1 MTDPVVN
8 VVWYKRDLRVHDH
21 APLHAAAIEGTVLPV
36 YIVEPEVL
44 SAPDMDAMHY
54 AFIAECLVELREDL
68 AALGAPLIVR
78 VGDPVE
84 VFHALHQQQPFARIL
99 AHEETGNALTFARD
113 LRVADWAR
121 AQGVSFD
128 EWPSNGVVRRLG
140 TRDGW
145 STIWNR
151 RINAPLI
158 DAPSAVQGTTLEPGQ
173 IPDVSALQLQ
183 ALHPA
188 VATRRQAQR
197 GGESVAHET
206 LRSFLDERGRAYQRE
221 ISAPAKALRSCSRLS
236 PYIAYGAL
244 SIRQVVDA
252 TLASDLPK
260 RASSAFVSRLHWHC
274 HFIQKLESQP
284 SIETQCFN
292 PLYESLRGT
301 PDPARLNTWQTGTTG
316 FPFVDACIRALQAQ
330 GWINFR
336 MRAMLVSFAAYD
348 LWLDWRS
355 FRDFLARQFVD
366 YEPGIHI
373 SQIQMQSGVTGINTP
388 RMYNPIKQGYDHDP
402 QGDFIRR
409 WVPELQSVPTLFV
422 HEPWKMSPLEIAESG
437 VRLGE
442 TYPAPVVDHA
452 EAIRAARAA
461 IGNIR
466 RSSQHQ
472 AAAASVF
479 DQHGSR
485 RGRRD
490 RTSQRQYRAR
500 RSSGQDAERFDPP
513 SVADKQLSLFE

>member
-1 MTDPVVN
+1 MTQPIIN
-8 VVWYKRDLRVHDH
+8 VVWYKRDLRVQDH
-21 APLHAAAIEGTVLPV
+21 APLVAAADEGAVVPL

-44 SAPDMDAMHY
+44 GAPDMDAMHY
-54 AFIAECLVELREDL
+54 AFIAECLAELRDDL
-68 AALGAPLIVR
+68 TALGAPLIVR

-84 VFHALHQQQPFARIL
+84 VFNAMHQQQPLARIL

-121 AQGVSFD
+121 AHGVGFD
-128 EWPSNGVVRRLG
+128 EWPNNGVVRRLG

-145 STIWNR
+145 SSIWNR

-158 DAPSAVQGTTLEPGQ
+158 DAPSALRATSIAPGR
-173 IPDVSALQLQ
+173 IPDVAELSLK

-188 VATRRQAQR
+188 VATRRQSQS
-197 GGESVAHET
+197 GGESAAHET
-206 LRSFLDERGRAYQRE
+206 LRSFLDERGHAYQRE

-236 PYIAYGAL
+236 PYLAYGAL

-252 TLASDLPK
+252 ALTSDLPK

-292 PLYESLRGT
+292 PLYESLRGE
-301 PDPARLNTWQTGTTG
+301 PDAARLSAWQSGKTGY
-316 FPFVDACIRALQAQ
+316 PFVDACIRALQTQ

-336 MRAMLVSFAAYD
+336 MRAMLTSFAAYD

-373 SQIQMQSGVTGINTP
+373 SQLQMQSGVTGINTP

-402 QGDFIRR
+402 QGDFIRC
-409 WVPELQSVPTLFV
+409 WVPELRSVPTLFI

-442 TYPAPVVDHA
+442 IYPLPVVDHT

-461 IGNIR
+461 IGDVR
-466 RSSQHQ
+466 RSSEHH

-490 RTSQRQYRAR
+490 RVSQRQYRAR
-500 RSSGQDAERFDPP
+500 RSSGQDAERFDSP